1 MSNDTV
7 NTTQIIREPMPYGS
21 VLLVDDV
28 ETNLFVAR
36 GLLLPYKLAIDTVMS
51 GFEAVDKIKAG
62 NVYDIVFMDHL
73 MPKMDGIEATKIMR
87 EWGYTHPIVALTANA
102 AEGHAEMF
110 LSNGFDDFIS
120 KPIDIHQLNAVLNK
134 LIRDKQPHDV
144 LETARNK
151 NGNAVAAPQSPL
163 GTELA
168 KVFTRDAER
177 AVKTLEA
184 ICAKGADLEESD
196 LQTYTITTHA
206 MKSALA
212 NVGEAEFSGIARR
225 LEAAGRERNIAVISA
240 ETPAFLDELRA
251 VIKRIASL
259 EKDEGSDA
267 VDEDTAFLHEKMVI
281 FQAACEAYDKKAAK
295 EALIALNK
303 QKWSRQTKEK
313 LNILTE
319 HLLHSDFEE
328 ALSIASKL

>member
-1 MSNDTV
+1 MSNE
-7 NTTQIIREPMPYGS
+7 NTTQITREPMPYGS

-36 GLLLPYKLAIDTVMS
+36 GLLLPYKLTIDTVMS

-62 NVYDIVFMDHL
+62 SVYDIVFMDHL
-73 MPKMDGIEATKIMR
+73 MPKMDGIETTKIMR
-87 EWGYTHPIVALTANA
+87 EWGYTAPIVALTANTV
-102 AEGHAEMF
+102 EGQAEMF
-110 LSNGFDDFIS
+110 LTNGFDDFIS
-120 KPIDIHQLNAVLNK
+120 KPIDERQLNEVLNK

-144 LETARNK
+144 LEAAQTGSLQK
-151 NGNAVAAPQSPL
+151 NAGAAPQSSL
-163 GTELA
+163 DTELA

-184 ICAKGADLEESD
+184 ICQKGIALEESD

-212 NVGEAEFSGIARR
+212 NIGEAEFSGIARR
-225 LEAAGRERNIAVISA
+225 LEAAGREHNIAIVTA
-240 ETPAFLDELRA
+240 ETPVFLDDLRA
-251 VIKRIASL
+251 VIKRITSL
-259 EKDEGSDA
+259 EKDEGSDI
-267 VDEDTAFLHEKMVI
+267 VDEDTAFLHEKMVV
-281 FQAACEAYDKKAAK
+281 FQAACKVYDKKTAK

-319 HLLHSDFEE
+319 HLLHSDFDE
-328 ALSIASKL
+328 ALSIASEL